1 MLKKKIG
8 IYALILAMAAAG
20 LAGCGTTEKAN
31 PSEKP
36 LSKSGDKEGDKSFSV
51 VCTIFPEYDWT
62 KEILGEHADDAE
74 ITYLLDNGIDL
85 HNYQPTADD
94 ILTISSCDLFVYV
107 GGESDEWVENALAE
121 ATNKDMKVINLMDVL
136 GDSAKVEELKEGM
149 QESEHEHSHDHNTD
163 FEDYDV
169 KDRTLS
175 EWDGSWQSTYPLLLD
190 GSLDEVWEHKAE
202 EDDTMSAEDYKKKY
216 TTAYETDVV
225 TININAPEIEYV
237 TAEKSIKAE
246 YDYSGFYIRTKDDG
260 SKQVRYKFEKKS
272 GDDSAAKYIVF
283 SDHNIEPSEP
293 EHFHLY
299 SGNDGFDTLVEEGTH
314 FPTYYP
320 SALTADDIVEE
331 MTGGESHDHDH
342 SKEVS
347 TFEDDEVKDRSLSD
361 WAGEWQ
367 SAYPLVL
374 DGSLDEAWEHKSED
388 GSMTAEEY
396 KDYYTIGYKT
406 DISSVKIDGDNI
418 TFTYDD
424 GKTVSSD
431 YEYTGYF
438 IQNWSTGTKAAMYRF
453 EAVDKESGAPVYIEF
468 NDHMIEPEK
477 AEHFHLR
484 MSNESYDAIVDPEG
498 NWPTFFDA
506 ALTPDEV
513 CDEVIGHGHS
523 DEDEDEEEHEHED
536 EHEEEHEDEHEHHH
550 EEGEEEYDEHVWL
563 SVKNAK
569 TICGAIEKELEA
581 IDPDN
586 AADYKANLESYTAK
600 LDELDNSFK
609 TLVDSASSKTLVFGD
624 RFPFRYF
631 VDDYGLDYYAAF
643 IGCSAETEASFE
655 TIAFLADKVNELD
668 CGTIFTL
675 ENSSKDIANSIISAS
690 GKSAEIAELN
700 SLQSISADDIAN
712 GTSYLSIMQ
721 KNYDVLAGVLK

>member
-62 KEILGEHADDAE
+62 KVILGEHADDAE
-74 ITYLLDNGIDL
+74 ITYLLDNGVDL

-94 ILTISSCDLFVYV
+94 ILKISSCDLFVYV
-107 GGESDEWVENALAE
+107 GGESDEWVENALSE
-121 ATNKDMKVINLMDVL
+121 ANNEDMKVVELMDVL

-149 QESEHEHSHDHNTD
+149 QEDEHEH
-163 FEDYDV
+163 E
-169 KDRTLS
+169 
-175 EWDGSWQSTYPLLLD
+175 
-190 GSLDEVWEHKAE
+190 
-202 EDDTMSAEDYKKKY
+202 
-216 TTAYETDVV
+216 
-225 TININAPEIEYV
+225 
-237 TAEKSIKAE
+237 
-246 YDYSGFYIRTKDDG
+246 
-260 SKQVRYKFEKKS
+260 
-272 GDDSAAKYIVF
+272 
-283 SDHNIEPSEP
+283 
-293 EHFHLY
+293 
-299 SGNDGFDTLVEEGTH
+299 
-314 FPTYYP
+314 
-320 SALTADDIVEE
+320 
-331 MTGGESHDHDH
+331 HDH

-536 EHEEEHEDEHEHHH
+536 EHEHHH
-550 EEGEEEYDEHVWL
+550 EEGDEEYDEHVWL

-631 VDDYGLDYYAAF
+631 VYDYGLDYYAAF

-721 KNYDVLAGVLK
+721 KNYDVLAGVLKRGAV

>member
-20 LAGCGTTEKAN
+20 LAGCGTAEKAYS
-31 PSEKP
+31 SEKP

-74 ITYLLDNGIDL
+74 ITYLLDNGVDL

-94 ILTISSCDLFVYV
+94 ILKISSCDLFVYV

-121 ATNKDMKVINLMDVL
+121 ANNEDMKVVELMDVL

-149 QESEHEHSHDHNTD
+149 QEDEHEH
-163 FEDYDV
+163 E
-169 KDRTLS
+169 
-175 EWDGSWQSTYPLLLD
+175 
-190 GSLDEVWEHKAE
+190 
-202 EDDTMSAEDYKKKY
+202 
-216 TTAYETDVV
+216 
-225 TININAPEIEYV
+225 
-237 TAEKSIKAE
+237 
-246 YDYSGFYIRTKDDG
+246 
-260 SKQVRYKFEKKS
+260 
-272 GDDSAAKYIVF
+272 
-283 SDHNIEPSEP
+283 
-293 EHFHLY
+293 
-299 SGNDGFDTLVEEGTH
+299 
-314 FPTYYP
+314 
-320 SALTADDIVEE
+320 
-331 MTGGESHDHDH
+331 HDH

-374 DGSLDEAWEHKSED
+374 DGSLDEAWKHKSED

-396 KDYYTIGYKT
+396 KDHYTIGYKT
-406 DISSVKIDGDNI
+406 DISSVKIDGDNV

-523 DEDEDEEEHEHED
+523 DEDEDEEEHEHE
-536 EHEEEHEDEHEHHH
+536 HHH

-609 TLVDSASSKTLVFGD
+609 TLVDGASSKTLVFGD

-655 TIAFLADKVNELD
+655 TIAFLANKVNELD

-712 GTSYLSIMQ
+712 GTSYLSVMQ